1 MQNFRYFPL
10 EALLEGSGERSG
22 ARDKLA
28 MRCFRPTKPGAGRS
42 ETRKGRRIATLDL
55 LRVRPLPGDPTRGTL
70 LAGTTVIPC
79 ALGRSGI
86 TTCKREGDGASPRG
100 VFRLRG
106 GFYRP
111 DRFPV
116 RPVSALPLRATRRHD
131 GWCDAPQ
138 DRRYNRPIRL
148 PSDTAS
154 AEILWRDDGLYDLVI
169 DLDYNRGPIRPGRG
183 SAIFL
188 HIARP
193 GYRPTEGC
201 VALRPADLLRLL
213 RRLGPRTRMQI
224 GR

>member
-1 MQNFRYFPL
+1 MASDRAGFGINWQMRRPKMMKPFL
-10 EALLEGSGERSG
+10 AGVEGKG
-22 ARDKLA
+22 
-28 MRCFRPTKPGAGRS
+28 
-42 ETRKGRRIATLDL
+42 KGRRSTTLGL

-70 LAGTTVIPC
+70 IAGAAVIPC

-86 TTCKREGDGASPRG
+86 RTRKRESDGASPRG

-111 DRFPV
+111 DHFPV
-116 RPVSALPLRATRRHD
+116 RPVSALPLRATRPDD
-131 GWCDAPQ
+131 GWCDAPA

-148 PSDTAS
+148 PSTAAS
-154 AEILWRDDGLYDLVI
+154 AEVLWRDDGLYHLVI

-201 VALRPADLLRLL
+201 VALKTTDLLRLL
-213 RRLGPRTRMQI
+213 RRLGPRTHMMI
-224 GR
+224 G